1 MANLEK
7 IKQITQQI
15 KELEKQLELER
26 TQVLEEFRSMSEEDI
41 ALTDYKLIGN
51 GISVQ
56 YFPKSTT
63 SRVDTKKMKT
73 DGIYAEYLITSAK
86 ADYVRVSV
94 L

>member
-1 MANLEK
+1 MNLEK
-7 IKQITQQI
+7 IKELTMQI
-15 KELEKQLELER
+15 KELEKELELER
-26 TQVLEEFRSMSEEDI
+26 NLALETFRSMSEEDI
-41 ALTDYKLIGN
+41 ALTEYKIMGD
-51 GISVQ
+51 GISIQ

-63 SRVDTKKMKT
+63 SRVDTKKMKA